1 MNKSVIEE
9 EQLKFMKLDT
19 LRNKIK
25 KLRNGTFFHIRYMS
39 QMKVAAEYAHNGIQI
54 IKVVDTTSRTG
65 VNYGKIKGVVSKYP
79 DEYTPKK
86 PTAWSWIIPHKL
98 KYNDNTKKEYLCL
111 YPIHKLPH
119 RVKYLLINKDLAVTT
134 YNNIEDISHYLQ
146 PSQLTRSKSG
156 GKTINIELSNIL
168 QID

>member
-1 MNKSVIEE
+1 MIKRD
-9 EQLKFMKLDT
+9 KL
-19 LRNKIK
+19 IK
-25 KLRNGTFFHIRYMS
+25 KIENISNGTFFHIRYMS
-39 QMKVAAEYAHNGIQI
+39 PMKVAAEYAHNGIQI

-65 VNYGKIKGVVSKYP
+65 INYGKIKGVVNKYP
-79 DEYTPKK
+79 NEYVPKK

-119 RVKYLLINKDLAVTT
+119 KVKYLLINKDLEVTT

-146 PSQLTRSKSG
+146 PSQLTHSKSG

-168 QID
+168 QIN